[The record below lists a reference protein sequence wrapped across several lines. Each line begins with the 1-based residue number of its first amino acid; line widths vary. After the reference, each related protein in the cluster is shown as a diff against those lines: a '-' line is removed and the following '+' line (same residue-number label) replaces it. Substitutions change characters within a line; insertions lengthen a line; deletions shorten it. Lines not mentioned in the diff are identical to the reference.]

1 MACPSSMTEVG
12 RAPGDFYSGM
22 PIFDDGGRESTVACP
37 SSMTEVGRAP
47 GDFYSGMSIFDD
59 GGRESTRRLLQ
70 WHVHLR

>member
-22 PIFDDGGRESTVACP
+22 PTL
-37 SSMTEVGRAP
+37 MTEVGRAP
-47 GDFYSGMSIFDD
+47 GDFYSGTPIFDD